1 MSSLKVCDYVTI
13 HAKGIPTVQPAETG
27 AVAITPNPN
36 QIYEFDIPNTYYSN
50 QRSQVCTVEITSG
63 VVKSSVG
70 TVKDVI
76 IHYLNGGVNHY
87 VSNSLRPVIGNATK
101 RITTTAN
108 ETTIAHSMLINPT
121 GALLCNARPQKI
133 SIQFMNLTYTGGNL
147 TPPSLTTETQV
158 FNFMITLKYSYYD
171 SIETARE
178 LQREKTPHMM

>member
-13 HAKGIPTVQPAETG
+13 HAEGTLT
-27 AVAITPNPN
+27 TDNPN

-63 VVKSSVG
+63 MVKSSVG

-87 VSNSLRPVIGNATK
+87 VSNSLRPVIGNAIKIT
-101 RITTTAN
+101 TTTAN
-108 ETTIAHSMLINPT
+108 DTTIAHTMLINPT

-133 SIQFMNLTYTGGNL
+133 SIQFRNLAYTDGNL
-147 TPPSLTTETQV
+147 QAPSLAAANQI